1 MDASQNISKSLQFWK
16 YVQVLFSAL
25 GILVVIDHVF
35 MLNIFG
41 KVLIFTSSYLYSL
54 LTIYLSLVFIIYPA
68 KRNTPR
74 TKVPWYDALAFLLIV
89 GITVVFIFH
98 GRQIL
103 TGSWQFMAPMWA
115 SVCSII
121 LLFLIL
127 EATRRVTGIL
137 LAIIC
142 FVFMTYPMFAGSMP
156 GLLQGQQFSF
166 LETVGFHILSQ
177 ESVLGIPMNVVGNLV
192 VGFIIF
198 GSFLMVTGGGKFFY
212 NFSMALFGHQR
223 GGPAKVAVVASGL
236 FGSMS
241 GSAVSNVVTTG
252 TMTIPAMK
260 RIGYPAA
267 YAGAI
272 EACASTGGMLMP
284 PIMGTTAFIMAMFL
298 NITYLQVVIA
308 AIIPSVLY
316 YMALFFQVDGYAAKH
331 NMRGFEAEELPSLG
345 KTLLQGWPYLLAFV
359 VLIYLLVLR
368 LEAQAPFYAAGVLWI
383 CAMLKKETRPSLQTM
398 TSFLSESGKVLANLV
413 GILAS
418 IGLIMGAFI
427 VTGVGHALSRELVQL
442 AGGNGYLLL
451 IFGAIACFF
460 LGMGMTVTAA
470 YIFLAIVMGPALE
483 SLGFNILAVHL
494 FILYYAVTSNLTPP
508 VAITAFVAAGVAE
521 APAFKTGFLSMRL
534 GIIMYIVPFFF
545 VLRPEL
551 VLQGPLL
558 DCVIPFLTCV
568 IGIFL
573 LAGGFEGYLTGFGQ
587 SLKWP
592 LRIPLIAAGFMLIK
606 PGWKTDIV
614 AGILAAVVIVYL
626 LIRKKTEMPKKAEI
640 IS

>member
-1 MDASQNISKSLQFWK
+1 MAALQNTGKTFKFWN
-16 YVQVLFSAL
+16 YVQVVFSAL
-25 GILVVIDHVF
+25 GILIVIDHVF
-35 MLNIFG
+35 MLGIFG
-41 KVLIFTSSYLYSL
+41 IVLIFTSSYLYSL

-74 TKVPWYDALAFLLIV
+74 THIPWYDVLAFVVII
-89 GITVVFIFH
+89 GITIAFILH
-98 GRQIL
+98 GREIL
-103 TGSWQFMAPMWA
+103 IGSWQFAAPLWA
-115 SVCSII
+115 SILAII

-127 EATRRVTGIL
+127 EATRRVTGML
-137 LAIIC
+137 LAVIC
-142 FVFMTYPMFAGSMP
+142 FIFMIYPIFADSMP

-166 LETVGFHILSQ
+166 LNTVGFHALSQ
-177 ESVLGIPMNVVGNLV
+177 ESVLGIPMQVVGDLV

-198 GSFLMVTGGGKFFY
+198 GSFLMSTGGGKFFY
-212 NFSMALFGHQR
+212 DFSLAIFGHQR

-267 YAGAI
+267 YAAAI

-284 PIMGTTAFIMAMFL
+284 PIMGTTAFVMAAFL

-308 AIIPSVLY
+308 AIIPSILY
-316 YMALFFQVDGYAAKH
+316 YLALFFQVDGYAAKR
-331 NMRGFEAEELPSLG
+331 NMKGFEAEELPSLG
-345 KTLLQGWPYLLAFV
+345 KTLLQGWPYLLAFF

-368 LEAQAPFYAAGVLWI
+368 LEAQAPFYATAVLWL
-383 CAMLKKETRPSLQTM
+383 CAMLKRETRPSLSTM
-398 TSFLSESGKVLANLV
+398 VSFLTESGKVLANLV

-418 IGLIMGAFI
+418 IGLIMGSFI
-427 VTGVGHALSRELVQL
+427 VTGVGHSLSRELVLL

-451 IFGAIACFF
+451 VFGAIACFF

-483 SLGFNILAVHL
+483 SLGFNVLAVHL
-494 FILYYAVTSNLTPP
+494 FILYYAITSNITPP

-551 VLQGPLL
+551 ILQGPL
-558 DCVIPFLTCV
+558 VNSIIPFVTCV

-587 SLKWP
+587 SLGWP

-606 PGWKTDIV
+606 PGWKTDV
-614 AGILAAVVIVYL
+614 AAAILAASVIAYL
-626 LIRKKTEMPKKAEI
+626 LIRKKNQRTREAKIAG
-640 IS
+640 